1 LIKTKEKFR
10 DLFFL
15 KNLSKKQKNMR
26 LLFLLFLSTPL
37 FAQVSTNNEI
47 FLFDVI
53 SENNELRLE
62 NGNNISQNPGYD
74 NQPSFYSEEVLIYA
88 RTFEGQTEIAAYN
101 LETQKEERI
110 TRTGV
115 GSEYS
120 PSRIPETENVAAVRL
135 DTTGLQR
142 LYRYEW
148 ETGES
153 RLIHPEL
160 KIGYFAF
167 FTEDKVLITVLAGAG
182 MELIFLDLKEQRK
195 KKIVS
200 GAGRSLHKI
209 PGTESMS
216 YTAVNNQ
223 NEIDLYLLD
232 NIDGEPESFF
242 LTALPQGVQDYVWLD
257 KNRILAGK
265 DNRLFLYD
273 MLGES
278 EWLQVAD
285 LSDYGLKNITRL
297 SVNSAGNK
305 LALSAEIREK

>member
-1 LIKTKEKFR
+1 
-10 DLFFL
+10 
-15 KNLSKKQKNMR
+15 MR
-26 LLFLLFLSTPL
+26 LLILLFLSTPL
-37 FAQVSTNNEI
+37 FAQDAADNEI
-47 FLFDVI
+47 FLFDLI
-53 SENNELRLE
+53 SEIDEVRLE
-62 NGNNISQNPGYD
+62 NGKNISENPGYD

-110 TRTGV
+110 THTEV

-120 PSRIPETENVAAVRL
+120 PSRIPGTEDVAAVRL

-153 RLIHPEL
+153 TLIHLDL

-167 FTEDKVLITVLAGAG
+167 LTEEKILATVLAGAG
-182 MELIFLDLKEQRK
+182 MELVLFDLKEETEY
-195 KKIVS
+195 KIVS
-200 GAGRSLHKI
+200 GAGRSLHRI

-216 YTAVNNQ
+216 YTAVNSQ

-232 NIDGEPESFF
+232 NIDEEPESFF

-257 KNRILAGK
+257 NNRLLAGK
-265 DNRLFLYD
+265 DNRLLLYD
-273 MLGES
+273 MLGKS
-278 EWLQVAD
+278 EWIEIAD
-285 LSDYGLKNITRL
+285 LSNYGLENITRL
-297 SVNSAGNK
+297 SVNAAGNK
-305 LALSAEIREK
+305 LALSAEIREE